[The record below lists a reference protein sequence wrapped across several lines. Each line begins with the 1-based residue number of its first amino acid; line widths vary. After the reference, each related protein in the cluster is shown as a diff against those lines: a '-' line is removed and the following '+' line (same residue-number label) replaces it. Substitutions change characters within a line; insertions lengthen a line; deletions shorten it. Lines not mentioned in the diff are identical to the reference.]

1 MEEEVPP
8 QRGKKRSIVEISGD
22 NDLGAIYKFKILLPN
37 GTSLGLNLHEHK
49 LSNLL
54 MPLQEFIGLVRTEYF
69 RTRRQ
74 PESPGT
80 RQKIMWKSK
89 DIFLVDASENRMKH
103 TVNFRKF
110 EPHKCH
116 ILQLNDGSG
125 QSADTFKNMW
135 DLTPD
140 TDLLAELPEEYAFE
154 TALADLIDNSL
165 QAVWSNGMSER
176 RLISVDIV
184 EDRISIFDSGPGM
197 DGSDENSIVKWG
209 KMGASLHRSSKA
221 QAIGGKPPYLKPF
234 FGMFGYGGPIA
245 SMHLGRC
252 ALVSSKTKESKKVYT
267 LHLEREALLSSSGSD
282 LTWRTSG
289 GIRNPSEE
297 ETEKSPHGSFTK
309 VEIFKPKIERLNVFQ
324 LQRKLKDIYF
334 PYIQCDEVCDTGKTN
349 TPVEFQVNGL
359 DLAEIDGGEVGTTNL
374 HSSNG
379 PEFVLQLRFYGNQ
392 DNVATKSPGLRS
404 SQEANARLKCVY
416 FPIVEGKENLET
428 ILEKLEA
435 EGCGT
440 NENYDTFSRV
450 SIRRLGRLL
459 PDARWSRLPFME
471 HKLKKGDKG
480 QLLKRCCRR
489 VKCFI
494 DTDAGFNPTPSKTD
508 LAHHNPFTKALKDFG
523 NKPPEKGREINVEIL
538 RDGKSLTLLQLE
550 KEYLDWISQMHDL
563 YDEEIDSGED
573 QPVIVVG
580 SLNKKQLGISSDV
593 VRVHEII
600 RRKGKSWKR
609 GQKIKVL
616 KGACPGCHKSN
627 VFATL
632 EYILLEGFQG
642 DAGGEARLI
651 CRPLSL
657 LPDEDGCILAVDDGA
672 ASFDCRGSL
681 SLPISV
687 IDSGKCLAV
696 ESSEWLFQ
704 LEKQR
709 QKAPSTIDILSE
721 RHCLELEVDGALPV
735 DAPVY
740 AGQVPPKEIVAVVR
754 PASFVSSSASKNLD
768 QKYIIKDNFASKNL
782 DQKYII
788 KDNLEL
794 SMEVKLMDGTKD
806 TKHIYS
812 KCVTP
817 SSRNG
822 FHGLYIFPLGCKFPQ
837 LFQKAGVYTFTVFL
851 KGSSFKSCEKRVL
864 VKALPKVSS
873 WRFSSDI
880 QNTVYSV
887 RAGSCLPPFSIAC
900 YDSYENQIPF
910 TSIPEFIIKSNWNG
924 GVLADFD
931 KMKLE
936 LSSDNLTLK
945 VKDVLIESSDLDKIR
960 PSYATTL
967 VICPRDE
974 LPSISVACEVN
985 PGPLERAIAQPPVS
999 DNQLLPGCVIEELVL
1014 EMFDAYGN
1022 HAREGLE
1029 VQFNVDGFCFQDH
1042 NGLKRKVDDHGCID
1056 LSGLLRVTTGYG
1068 KNVSLSV
1075 LSGNKVVFKQ
1085 ELQTEKRE
1093 LRAASIVP
1101 QSCAA
1106 GSQLEN
1112 IVFEIINSKG
1122 EVDETVHEEEKH
1134 GQFHTLTIISD
1145 SFYLDG
1151 SVRFAFRNGRCII
1164 PTIPLPRKQG
1174 DFTFLAAHSCH
1185 PELSLAVK
1193 VSVVEVPIV
1202 KQEDVQLQYPNE
1214 NMLLLQDSPAPR
1226 HVENSLVESLMND
1239 EKEIEDDIC
1248 KIGLFIGDNERKLEL
1263 LHKQKGDIEQSIEKL
1278 QASAEYDS
1286 FNSHRGYLS
1295 KKESVMRC
1303 IEKKDKSAA
1312 AFFCNLSREIPFQ
1325 DPLSQL
1331 MKDIVGVVALLATV
1345 RINPLGR
1352 MLAEYLG
1359 EDQMLAVV
1367 CRSYEAASKLEKYE
1381 WDGKVDREHAL
1392 YAVAKTFG
1400 KPINDRFL
1408 VICLENIRP
1417 YIGGFQDNDPQRKL
1431 NIPNP
1436 ILPTGEMPPGF
1447 LGYAVNMV
1455 DLESHHLL
1463 TRTTAGHGLRETLF
1477 YCLFGELQV
1486 YQTREDMK
1494 KACFYARHGAVSL
1507 DGGIMKGNGVI
1518 SFGCREPQIWFPVAN
1533 LESPKNVRILEVIE
1547 EKRTSLRLV
1556 HNEIGKLTKI
1566 INKAQKKLQKKI
1578 SRCRKLMDRLE
1589 PCMKGHYLE
1598 YNTNTINSLE
1608 NSPK

>member
-8 QRGKKRSIVEISGD
+8 QRGKKRSIVEISGH

-69 RTRRQ
+69 RTHRQ
-74 PESPGT
+74 LESPGT

-103 TVNFRKF
+103 TVNFRNF

-289 GIRNPSEE
+289 GIRYPSEE

-657 LPDEDGCILAVDDGA
+657 PDEDGCILAVDDGA

-945 VKDVLIESSDLDKIR
+945 VKDVLIESSDLDRIR

-1042 NGLKRKVDDHGCID
+1042 NGLKRKVDDRGCID

-1134 GQFHTLTIISD
+1134 GQFHTLTIMSD

-1151 SVRFAFRNGRCII
+1151 SVRFAFRKGRCII

-1193 VSVVEVPIV
+1193 VECHVQVSVVEVPKV

-1286 FNSHRGYLS
+1286 FNNHRGYLS

-1303 IEKKDKSAA
+1303 IEKRI
-1312 AFFCNLSREIPFQ
+1312 NPEIPFQ

-1477 YCLFGELQV
+1477 YCLLGELQV

-1533 LESPKNVRILEVIE
+1533 LESPKNVGILEVIE

>member
-1 MEEEVPP
+1 
-8 QRGKKRSIVEISGD
+8 
-22 NDLGAIYKFKILLPN
+22 
-37 GTSLGLNLHEHK
+37 
-49 LSNLL
+49 
-54 MPLQEFIGLVRTEYF
+54 
-69 RTRRQ
+69 
-74 PESPGT
+74 
-80 RQKIMWKSK
+80 MWKSK

-309 VEIFKPKIERLNVFQ
+309 VEIFKPKIEGLNVFQ

-392 DNVATKSPGLRS
+392 DNVGTKSPGLRS

-657 LPDEDGCILAVDDGA
+657 PDEDGCILAVDDGV

-924 GVLADFD
+924 GVLADFN

-967 VICPRDE
+967 VLCPRDE

-1042 NGLKRKVDDHGCID
+1042 NGLKRKVDDRGCID

-1134 GQFHTLTIISD
+1134 GQFHTLTIMSD

-1193 VSVVEVPIV
+1193 VSVVEVPKV

-1286 FNSHRGYLS
+1286 FNNHRGYLS

-1325 DPLSQL
+1325 DPVSQL

>member
-1 MEEEVPP
+1 MEEEVPS

-22 NDLGAIYKFKILLPN
+22 NGLGAIYKFKILLPN
-37 GTSLGLNLHEHK
+37 GTSLGLTLHEHK

-69 RTRRQ
+69 RTHRQ
-74 PESPGT
+74 LELPGA

-103 TVNFRKF
+103 TVNFRNF

-252 ALVSSKTKESKKVYT
+252 AVVSSKTKESKKVYT

-309 VEIFKPKIERLNVFQ
+309 VEIFKPKIKRLNVFQ

-334 PYIQCDEVCDTGKTN
+334 PYIQCDEVCDIGKTN

-523 NKPPEKGREINVEIL
+523 NKPPEKGREINVEIH

-657 LPDEDGCILAVDDGA
+657 PDEDGCILAVDDGT
-672 ASFDCRGSL
+672 ASFDCRSSL

-740 AGQVPPKEIVAVVR
+740 AGQVPPKEIIAVVR

-812 KCVTP
+812 KRVTP

-851 KGSSFKSCEKRVL
+851 KDSSFKSCEKRVL

-880 QNTVYSV
+880 QDTVYSV

-924 GVLADFD
+924 GVLADSD

-1029 VQFNVDGFCFQDH
+1029 VQLNVDGFCFQDH
-1042 NGLKRKVDDHGCID
+1042 NGLKRKVDDRGCID

-1122 EVDETVHEEEKH
+1122 EVDESVHDEEKH
-1134 GQFHTLTIISD
+1134 GQFHTLTIMSD

-1185 PELSLAVK
+1185 PELSLVVK
-1193 VSVVEVPIV
+1193 VECHVQVSVAEVPKV

-1226 HVENSLVESLMND
+1226 HVENNLVESLMND

-1248 KIGLFIGDNERKLEL
+1248 KIGLFIGDSERKLEL
-1263 LHKQKGDIEQSIEKL
+1263 LHKQKRDIEQSIEKL

-1286 FNSHRGYLS
+1286 FNNHRGYMS

-1312 AFFCNLSREIPFQ
+1312 AFFCNLSRQIPFQ
-1325 DPLSQL
+1325 DPGSQL
-1331 MKDIVGVVALLATV
+1331 MKDIVGVVALLGTV
-1345 RINPLGR
+1345 HINPLGR

-1507 DGGIMKGNGVI
+1507 DGGIMKGNGII
-1518 SFGCREPQIWFPVAN
+1518 SFGCRELQIWFPVAT

-1547 EKRTSLRLV
+1547 EKRTSLRL
-1556 HNEIGKLTKI
+1556 
-1566 INKAQKKLQKKI
+1566 KKLQKKI